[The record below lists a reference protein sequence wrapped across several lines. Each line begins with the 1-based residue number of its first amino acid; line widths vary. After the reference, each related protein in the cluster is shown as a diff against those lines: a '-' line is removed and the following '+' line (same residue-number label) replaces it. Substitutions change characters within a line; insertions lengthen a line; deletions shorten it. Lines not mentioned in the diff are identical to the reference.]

1 VSGPSRRRI
10 ALVFGAAAAGLLLA
24 VGGLLGWLWWQAQ
37 VAAVLSAAGWALLLW
52 AVVQQ

>member
-1 VSGPSRRRI
+1 VSGPGRWRI
-10 ALVFGAAAAGLLLA
+10 VLVFSAAGVGLLLA